1 MTVTAKALPA
11 TGDLLLHTGGIA
23 VHGFSYNNGSGGAGV
38 ITIYDSLTA
47 TGTVIYRESV
57 ATVTAKTRVFNPPIT
72 AVTGVTVNISAA
84 SGAGSVWMGA

>member
-1 MTVTAKALPA
+1 MAAVPKALPA
-11 TGDLLLHTGGIA
+11 TGTLLLHTGG
-23 VHGFSYNNGSGGAGV
+23 VKLTGFSYNNGSGGAGV

-57 ATVTAKTRVFNPPIT
+57 ATLTAVSRVFDPPIT

-84 SGAGSVWMGA
+84 SATGAAWMD